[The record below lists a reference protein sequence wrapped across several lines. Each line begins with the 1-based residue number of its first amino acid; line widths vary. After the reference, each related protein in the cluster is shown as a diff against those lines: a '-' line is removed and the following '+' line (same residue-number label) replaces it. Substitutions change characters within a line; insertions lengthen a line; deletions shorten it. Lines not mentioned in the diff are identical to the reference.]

1 MAEPVAEPLAEPL
14 LLRADQAEPSYNAA
28 VQAAVAACAA
38 DTAGQ
43 TCYICLGPGDEGE
56 GLVRGCACRGT
67 AGFAHVSCL
76 ARQAQITVERDHGL
90 RWVRWST
97 CNLCKQQYHGVVLC
111 ALGWACWKTYVG
123 RPEGNWLRRGA
134 INLLGNGLHDA
145 DHHQDA
151 LSVREAELSL
161 KRRLNAPEESI
172 LIVQANLASSYEHV
186 GRTEEALSL
195 QRDVYLG
202 FQRLSSSFG
211 EECLET
217 LVVATNYARDL
228 LDLRRFEEAKSLLRK
243 NVPVARRVLGESNQI
258 TLAMRWDY
266 AAALYLDDSST
277 PDDLREAVATLED
290 AGRTARRVFGGAHP
304 TATGI
309 PLCLQDARAVLRA
322 REEAAPD
329 DVSSVCEGVAAMT
342 PPGDS

>member
-1 MAEPVAEPLAEPL
+1 M
-14 LLRADQAEPSYNAA
+14 
-28 VQAAVAACAA
+28 
-38 DTAGQ
+38 
-43 TCYICLGPGDEGE
+43 
-56 GLVRGCACRGT
+56 RGCACRGT
-67 AGFAHVSCL
+67 AGFAHLSFL
-76 ARQAQITVERDHGL
+76 AEQAKILCDEAEENNLDAKAIHSRYHRWTTCSLCEQNYHGL
-90 RWVRWST
+90 VE
-97 CNLCKQQYHGVVLC
+97 C

-161 KRRLNAPEESI
+161 KRRRNAPEESI

-290 AGRTARRVFGGAHP
+290 AGRTARRVFGSTHP
-304 TATGI
+304 LTEGI
-309 PLCLQDARAVLRA
+309 EDELQKSRAALGGSSKARG
-322 REEAAPD
+322 
-329 DVSSVCEGVAAMT
+329 SN
-342 PPGDS
+342 